1 MRCADKQYTRRT
13 LEDFDGDA
21 GSLQAELEHVF
32 RINTAGPLMC
42 VQQLLACGALG
53 SDSRR
58 SVVGNVTSK
67 VGSCD
72 DNGSGRGYAYRAS
85 KAALNIASVSLSID
99 YNDDNVVTT
108 LLHPGWVRTRM
119 TEASDVCT
127 AELCWLARGSLPPL
141 FSCAASPHCLP
152 ALRLEFLARKRTP
165 LADVLVP
172 PASMAAGAWADR
184 RRRERGGSAR
194 HLREALR

>member
-127 AELCWLARGSLPPL
+127 AELCWLARGSLPP
-141 FSCAASPHCLP
+141 FSRALPPRTASLRCA
-152 ALRLEFLARKRTP
+152 
-165 LADVLVP
+165 
-172 PASMAAGAWADR
+172 
-184 RRRERGGSAR
+184 
-194 HLREALR
+194 